1 MLFREFDL
9 GYMDLTINTIVYV
22 LCYANNLLGSSK
34 FVFCASK
41 NNFNNIHFLYLI
53 VTHSNQNTFY
63 QIIVQLWES
72 LFLREKPIN
81 LFDQDDIWIIP

>member
-34 FVFCASK
+34 FVFLCK
-41 NNFNNIHFLYLI
+41 QNNFNNIHFLYLI

-81 LFDQDDIWIIP
+81 LFNQDDIWIIP